1 MSLIRCLLYGFVNY
15 SGKETKSLVIKE
27 QEVCKATYQGP
38 HSHILMTG
46 GGGGGGVRVIFLGL
60 KFWPKVIFWVYER
73 CWDFFWCKKKTEGF
87 FVVAKKGLRD
97 ILGYG

>member
-46 GGGGGGVRVIFLGL
+46 GGGGDPSDFFGSEILAQSDFLGL
-60 KFWPKVIFWVYER
+60 
-73 CWDFFWCKKKTEGF
+73 
-87 FVVAKKGLRD
+87 
-97 ILGYG
+97 